1 MDFNDCQS
9 IAKERSLQQATLM
22 ALFGFI
28 DSLVVV
34 AALTEDLVSLLPKI
48 LQ

>member
-1 MDFNDCQS
+1 MDSNDCQS
-9 IAKERSLQQATLM
+9 IAKERSLQQASLM
-22 ALFGFI
+22 THFAFI
-28 DSLVVV
+28 DSLIVV